1 MACEEGVVS
10 VERVII
16 EGAVSQRGV
25 ARGMGVVSDRGVV
38 LDEGAA
44 LKEELTTGLNEHDAM
59 WRLATTND
67 LTSSRVE
74 ICSLVLVLCL

>member
-1 MACEEGVVS
+1 MACDEGVVCEEGVVS

-25 ARGMGVVSDRGVV
+25 ARGMGVASDRGVV
-38 LDEGAA
+38 LD
-44 LKEELTTGLNEHDAM
+44 EELTTGLNEHDAM